1 MNVFFFSPLF
11 KSMIFY
17 LFVYL
22 LRNYRK
28 SLQQLEPSAFTQ
40 FFSTWYPKIGMFFQ
54 FFTFLA
60 VEVSLI

>member
-40 FFSTWYPKIGMFFQ
+40 FFPHDIQKLACFFN
-54 FFTFLA
+54 FLHFW
-60 VEVSLI
+60 L